1 MRHEG
6 LGSRLPQPLF
16 IAFVDSGAT
25 TDDRPLVS
33 WVATADMPEEPDRG
47 QKRLSFG
54 QERLGN
60 G

>member
-25 TDDRPLVS
+25 TDDHPLAS
-33 WVATADMPEEPDRG
+33 WVAAMDMPEEPDRG
-47 QKRLSFG
+47 RKRLSFG
-54 QERLGN
+54 QQRLRN